1 MHLLTRSLCV
11 VLAPALL
18 CVAALA
24 QETGEKPRLPALGP
38 NAGDGGR
45 AEMVGLFHK
54 VERRLGEI
62 DKLLY
67 DASTGH
73 SALQSQK
80 ESGIADLIKSSSA
93 KSKEV
98 TRDIDKILEL
108 AAQAGSM
115 SSSDPSGG
123 KPQKPGDGAQGKQGS
138 PLDGKQGDP
147 SAREQTPEKPGGGKP
162 DKGGEKPE
170 PSDAQNGDPKSPK
183 ESNAA
188 PENHKSGPPPRLE
201 TAKTDAAQANERWG
215 DLPVQV
221 RDLFRTQG
229 GGEMPAQYRDWIDA
243 YYRRLNQRP

>member
-1 MHLLTRSLCV
+1 MHLLPRSLCV

-93 KSKEV
+93 KSKCSRV
-98 TRDIDKILEL
+98 
-108 AAQAGSM
+108 
-115 SSSDPSGG
+115 SSPVSPSRFA
-123 KPQKPGDGAQGKQGS
+123 KY
-138 PLDGKQGDP
+138 
-147 SAREQTPEKPGGGKP
+147 AR
-162 DKGGEKPE
+162 
-170 PSDAQNGDPKSPK
+170 A
-183 ESNAA
+183 
-188 PENHKSGPPPRLE
+188 R
-201 TAKTDAAQANERWG
+201 RWG
-215 DLPVQV
+215 ALSLPKVTS
-221 RDLFRTQG
+221 L
-229 GGEMPAQYRDWIDA
+229 
-243 YYRRLNQRP
+243 

>member
-1 MHLLTRSLCV
+1 MCV
-11 VLAPALL
+11 ALAPALL
-18 CVAALA
+18 CAAALA
-24 QETGEKPRLPALGP
+24 QDGGDKPQLPDMGP

-45 AEMVGLFHK
+45 AEMIKLFHK

-73 SALQSQK
+73 GSLQSQK
-80 ESGIADLIKSSSA
+80 ESGIADLIKDSSD

-98 TRDIDKILEL
+98 VRDIDKILEL

-115 SSSDPSGG
+115 SSSGSGSG
-123 KPQKPGDGAQGKQGS
+123 KPQSPGDGSQGKQGS
-138 PLDGKQGDP
+138 PLDQKQGDP
-147 SAREQTPEKPGGGKP
+147 SAREQTPEKPGGAKP
-162 DKGGEKPE
+162 QPKGQGDKPE
-170 PSDAQNGDPKSPK
+170 PSDAQGGQPKSPK
-183 ESNAA
+183 DSNAA
-188 PENHKSGPPPRLE
+188 PENQKSGPPPPLE
-201 TAKTDAAQANERWG
+201 TARTDAAQANERWG

-229 GGEMPAQYRDWIDA
+229 GSEMPAQYRDWIDA